1 MNNNLNEYPTSIQY
15 NNANII
21 NKNSNVDDLNVEPGV
36 KSINKTEVTKVIN
49 GLKYK
54 ITKIIKTM
62 EDGST
67 ETETHKERID
77 Y

>member
-1 MNNNLNEYPTSIQY
+1 MNNNLNEYPSSVQY

-21 NKNSNVDDLNVEPGV
+21 NKSNFVDDMNVEPGV
-36 KSINKTEVTKVIN
+36 KSINKTEVIKVIN

-54 ITKIIKTM
+54 ITKIVKTM

-67 ETETHKERID
+67 ETETGKERID